1 MRISRW
7 TEALLLGPF
16 GLLLIVAV
24 VLPATILVY
33 YSFYRFV
40 LFEPYGPAT
49 LGNYTD
55 AVRQQLYRT
64 LTVNTLWIA
73 IPTTLVALV
82 GGYAVAYFMV
92 FGQSRFRGVL
102 FGLVLTALLASYLVR
117 IFAWRT
123 LLGESGIINTF
134 LVKVGIID
142 APMEFL
148 LYTRWTTII
157 AEVNTFLP
165 FSALMFYAALSGV
178 PPELRGA
185 ARDLGAGPVQT
196 LRRITLPLTGT
207 TILVTASIVFF
218 LSAGDYITPL
228 LVGGPETLTIGMDI
242 ASSFGQ
248 AADYGRGAAVSFL
261 LLFGFALVFAV
272 LFATMK
278 AIRLLP
284 RVSK

>member
-16 GLLLIVAV
+16 GLLLLVAV
-24 VLPATILVY
+24 VLPAAILVY

-40 LFEPYGPAT
+40 LFEPFGPAT
-49 LGNYTD
+49 LGNYSD
-55 AVRQQLYRT
+55 AFRQQLYRT
-64 LTVNTLWIA
+64 LTTNTLWIA
-73 IPTTLVALV
+73 IPTTLIALV
-82 GGYAVAYFMV
+82 GGYALAYFMV

-134 LVKVGIID
+134 LQKVGIID
-142 APMEFL
+142 APLEFL

-185 ARDLGAGPVQT
+185 ARDLGAGPFQT

-207 TILVTASIVFF
+207 TILVTAAIVFF

-228 LVGGPETLTIGMDI
+228 LVGGPQTLTIGMDI

-261 LLFGFALVFAV
+261 LLFGFVLVFAV
-272 LFATMK
+272 LFALMK
-278 AIRLLP
+278 AIRILP
-284 RVSK
+284 RVSR